1 MIAIVWEFIVK
12 DEAVPVFQRAY
23 GPSGEWAALFQQHPG
38 YEGTTL
44 LQDTTTRGRF
54 LTIDRWQ
61 DEAQFNQM
69 HRTSQQA
76 YARLDT
82 LFAELTL
89 SERQLG
95 VFHWEA

>member
-12 DEAVPVFQRAY
+12 DEAR
-23 GPSGEWAALFQQHPG
+23 
-38 YEGTTL
+38 
-44 LQDTTTRGRF
+44 
-54 LTIDRWQ
+54 
-61 DEAQFNQM
+61 FNQM
-69 HRTSQQA
+69 HRTSQQE
-76 YARLDT
+76 YARLDI